1 MSIEQ
6 RIEETDRLLRETHAK
21 ILKLR
26 EEKKA
31 LDNALAL
38 PKNQLMELKAPE
50 RFQKERQEIQKFQRI
65 AQNHTSL
72 RPDPKTA
79 EPIRPDLSYL
89 SLITFRLSD
98 SVSEED
104 PLAEEIVKLCA
115 SFEAYLAQEEKKEE
129 QGRVLAL
136 KNEEK
141 RISHEKE
148 QLKAEAGILLFRA
161 EEHIRNDLLP
171 ELGREVRRK
180 PGEHELLL
188 GHSFRSMDLPSSFS
202 PIFKEALGS
211 HYDADSCSIALPLF
225 FSAGEGARI
234 FMDYDPALEAG
245 LQDALASFV
254 LSYLERIPADQTR
267 FVFIDRIHYNGSLL
281 GKLAFLSGLPGGA
294 ALDVPKDE
302 DSAGKLLASIRQYYR
317 RIEDERLGGMD
328 VPDYNR
334 KHPDQKPVPGLLL
347 IIHQRDGGY
356 DDGGVRDLEVLL
368 ANAKRY
374 GILSLVLN
382 QCPGEDKERKER
394 VMAGKQADPE
404 AYGIASEGRNFCRYA
419 ASGWERFVFHDR
431 REELT
436 EQKLDALKQKL
447 VRKDQGTRYFDRFPM
462 HLPKRARGG
471 APVIEVPVAVDEN
484 DEPVMLNLERDGFA
498 AYIMGSAGSGKSIFL
513 HDIIAGLVMNYH
525 PDEVELWLADFN
537 KVEFS
542 VYIDHPLPH
551 IRYILL
557 DDSCDLVYDLMDRLV
572 RESRRRERILSDKNV
587 TDLRF
592 LPEEDRLPAIVVMI
606 DEFARMSAV
615 LQKRPEY
622 KKSLTDLLQVGRKQ
636 GFKFIF
642 ASQNYM
648 DGVGG
653 LETEG
658 RNQIANRIAMMNNS
672 QTEMK
677 EVLSLGTELSD
688 EIEEW
693 IRSLP
698 KYQSIIKTP
707 DPLKK
712 YRVRRARNLY
722 PSSSE
727 NDPLEGIR
735 KLADLLAEHMA
746 PSEDPAGDDLLY
758 AKKQSFYLDGAKPRT
773 FRSHKEDILR
783 AEKEMEGELLSGDIP
798 IYPGVPRGLTPVKRF
813 VLIPE
818 SGENILVLSGQ
829 AAGGCFSLTI
839 GRLLLSLLNSY
850 KIRGEKAEVFAYRRD
865 PIYRRF
871 EDRWQS
877 LPCYTDLDE
886 LCGRIRTLKEEVRQ
900 KKECPELVIL
910 LGIESLYHA
919 FSLCDEEPEETG
931 GDGGEDMAAL
941 MNRDKRNEL
950 KEEDIQHYHEE
961 RAEEIPDEEK
971 PQPSGRYDAK
981 PDLEWLFRRGGEMG
995 LHFVLVCP
1003 DPGMLDRM
1011 NLPMELFSHHI
1022 LLEMNESL
1030 LRSYVGMDQAELL
1043 NLSEEGLGFYQRYQ
1057 QGFSFRTHLY
1067 RGMPMAGF
1075 ALDDAGNI
1083 RRSGY

>member
-21 ILKLR
+21 ILKLQK
-26 EEKKA
+26 EKKE
-31 LDNALAL
+31 LDSALAL

-50 RFQKERQEIQKFQRI
+50 RFRKERQEIQKFLRI

-72 RPDPKTA
+72 RPDPKTT
-79 EPIRPDLSYL
+79 EPILPDLSYL

-115 SFEAYLAQEEKKEE
+115 AYEAYLEQEEKKEE
-129 QGRVLAL
+129 QGRILAL
-136 KNEEK
+136 KTEEK
-141 RISHEKE
+141 RLSHEKE
-148 QLKAEAGILLFRA
+148 QLKLEAGTLLFRA

-171 ELGREVRRK
+171 ELERELLRE

-188 GHSFRSMDLPSSFS
+188 GHSFRSVDMPASFS

-211 HYDADSCSIALPLF
+211 HYDENACGIALPLIL
-225 FSAGEGARI
+225 SAGEGARI
-234 FMDYDPALEAG
+234 FVDYDPALKPAIQSA
-245 LQDALASFV
+245 LQDFALA
-254 LSYLERIPADQTR
+254 YLEAVPADQAHI
-267 FVFIDRIHYNGSLL
+267 VLIDRIHYNGSLL
-281 GKLAFLSGLPGGA
+281 GKLSLLSGLPGGA
-294 ALDVPKDE
+294 VEAVPRDE
-302 DSAGKLLASIRQYYR
+302 ESAGKLLASIRQYYR

-328 VPDYNR
+328 VLSFNR
-334 KHPDQKPVPGLLL
+334 QNPDQKQIPGLLL

-356 DDGGVRDLEVLL
+356 YGGGSRDLEVLL

-382 QCPGEDKERKER
+382 QCPGEDKARKER
-394 VMAGKQADPE
+394 AMAAKQADPG
-404 AYGIASEGRNFCRYA
+404 AYGIASEGGQFLRYA
-419 ASGWERFVFHDR
+419 ASGWERFVFHAR
-431 REELT
+431 GEELT
-436 EQKLDALKQKL
+436 EQKIDALKQKL

-462 HLPKRARGG
+462 HLPKRSRGA

-484 DEPVMLNLERDGFA
+484 DEPVMLNLERDSFA
-498 AYIMGSAGSGKSIFL
+498 AYIMGSAGSGKSVLL
-513 HDIIAGLVMNYH
+513 HDIIVGLVMNYH

-542 VYIDHPLPH
+542 TYIDHPFPH

-592 LPEEDRLPAIVVMI
+592 LPEGDRLPVIVVII

-615 LQKRPEY
+615 LRKRPEY
-622 KKSLTDLLQVGRKQ
+622 QKSLTDLLQVGRKQ

-648 DGVGG
+648 DGVDG

-658 RNQIANRIAMMNNS
+658 RNQIANRIAMRNNS

-677 EVLSLGTELSD
+677 EVLSLGPELTD

-698 KYQSIIKTP
+698 RYQSIIKTP

-712 YRVRRARNLY
+712 YRVRRVRNLY
-722 PSSSE
+722 PSSLE
-727 NDPLEGIR
+727 NDPMKDIR
-735 KLADLLAEHMA
+735 KLADLFAGHMA

-758 AKKQSFYLDGAKPRT
+758 VRKQSFYLDGAKPRT
-773 FRSHKEDILR
+773 FRSHREDILR
-783 AEKEMEGELLSGDIP
+783 AEKEMEGELLYGDIP

-829 AAGGCFSLTI
+829 AAGSCFSLTI

-850 KIRGEKAEVFAYRRD
+850 RMRDERAEVFAYRRD

-871 EDRWQS
+871 EDRWGR

-886 LCGRIRTLKEEVRQ
+886 LCARIRSLKEKVRQ

-919 FSLCDEEPEETG
+919 FSLCGDEPEETG
-931 GDGGEDMAAL
+931 GDGGEDIAAL

-950 KEEDIQHYHEE
+950 EEEDIRHYREE
-961 RAEEIPDEEK
+961 RAKEITDEEK

-1003 DPGMLDRM
+1003 DPGMLERM
-1011 NLPMELFSHHI
+1011 SLPMELFTHQI

-1030 LRSYVGMDQAELL
+1030 LRSYVGLDQAELL
-1043 NLSEEGLGFYQRYQ
+1043 NLSEDGLGFYQRYR

-1067 RGMPMAGF
+1067 QGMPMGGF
-1075 ALDDAGNI
+1075 ELDDAGNI